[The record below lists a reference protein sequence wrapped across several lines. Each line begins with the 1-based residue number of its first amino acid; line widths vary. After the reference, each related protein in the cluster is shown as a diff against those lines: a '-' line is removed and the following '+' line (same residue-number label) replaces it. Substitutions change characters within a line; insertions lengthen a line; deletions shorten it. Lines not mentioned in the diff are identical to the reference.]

1 MYDDEGI
8 GTIGKSIIGVVVT
21 IAVFGLLVF
30 LMSLVLIQ
38 EPIVEARKTWFTEK
52 EWITLEQAYCA
63 DFGMTT
69 EHYIDDSYKGRPL
82 TKTKCVGSQGERT
95 IDYNHELFYKR

>member
-30 LMSLVLIQ
+30 LMSLVLKGT
-38 EPIVEARKTWFTEK
+38 VEARKTWFTEK

-69 EHYIDDSYKGRPL
+69 EHYIDDSYKGIPL
-82 TKTKCVGSQGERT
+82 TKTKCVGSQRERT

>member
-30 LMSLVLIQ
+30 LM
-38 EPIVEARKTWFTEK
+38 W
-52 EWITLEQAYCA
+52 
-63 DFGMTT
+63 D
-69 EHYIDDSYKGRPL
+69 
-82 TKTKCVGSQGERT
+82 
-95 IDYNHELFYKR
+95 